1 MAGVIPLGFHQMSQ
15 TLETLRAASM
25 VEIACLKE
33 ENRFLLGR
41 VVTLDETVR
50 RLNLD
55 LETYR
60 DLVIQLSTE
69 NLAEPGSTPRAEQER
84 LDSQPD
90 EEEESSPPTQGG
102 ELNTRALEMAA
113 EMDAEHKI
121 V

>member
-1 MAGVIPLGFHQMSQ
+1 MSQ
-15 TLETLRAASM
+15 TLETLRAAPM

-90 EEEESSPPTQGG
+90 EEEESPPLTQGG